1 MKFLLGIIL
10 ALVFLILGLSSTI
23 LNQDYVKAQ
32 QANDLKDPNQLI
44 KEFKDGKDTLQ
55 NELVTNF
62 DQLLNVIKTQL
73 NFNSVDSTLSLASQY
88 FAQGEISEGQL
99 QLQQANLQWQNTTK
113 NIVKT
118 GDEISSIAKNNSLIM
133 TNSTRAIM
141 DHLGKI
147 FVDMGAKAENL
158 RIKLAS

>member
-10 ALVFLILGLSSTI
+10 GLVFLILGLSSI
-23 LNQDYVKAQ
+23 VLNQDYVKAQ

-62 DQLLNVIKTQL
+62 DQLLNVIKAQL
-73 NFNSVDSTLSLASQY
+73 NFDSVDSTLSLASQY
-88 FAQGEISEGQL
+88 FAQGKISEGQM
-99 QLQQANLQWQNTTK
+99 QLQQANVQWQNTTK
-113 NIVKT
+113 NIVNT
-118 GDEISSIAKNNSLIM
+118 GNEISSIAKNDSLSL
-133 TNSTRAIM
+133 TNSTREIM